1 MFFIKIRTQNMYI
14 NLINSYSLGIKYYFV
29 ITQAYFIHAIKT
41 A

>member
-1 MFFIKIRTQNMYI
+1 MRTQNTYI

-29 ITQAYFIHAIKT
+29 VTQAYFIHTIKM